1 MQISRW
7 IFLQGE
13 ISVKVTQGRP
23 PFPNVGTVQ
32 RSEVRTDPSGTMKS
46 FTQQMKMI
54 DVMLCRWATD
64 RMDEWIEDGAFLG
77 EDFFG
82 KGGGKESEIGGHD
95 HLWKSVM
102 IHRNLDTFSCKENMG
117 SKAKNL

>member
-1 MQISRW
+1 MWIINFVVSFSLKITKALPGNTEPFAVPSFDPQLEGAPKKTSNGISLPTQKKKKSYEIPMQISRW

-46 FTQQMKMI
+46 FTQVDAVQ
-54 DVMLCRWATD
+54 VSY
-64 RMDEWIEDGAFLG
+64 G
-77 EDFFG
+77 
-82 KGGGKESEIGGHD
+82 
-95 HLWKSVM
+95 
-102 IHRNLDTFSCKENMG
+102 
-117 SKAKNL
+117 